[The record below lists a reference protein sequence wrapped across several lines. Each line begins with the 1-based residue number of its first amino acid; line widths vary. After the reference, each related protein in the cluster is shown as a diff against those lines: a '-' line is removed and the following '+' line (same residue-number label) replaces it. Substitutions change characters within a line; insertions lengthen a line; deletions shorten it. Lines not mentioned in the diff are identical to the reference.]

1 MARSARVCGPG
12 GLLLAIL
19 ALSSCGGKAIHL
31 GTPRDGGGTP
41 LDGGCAQAQTS
52 ANEMLW
58 IGDSWILVPG
68 VQYTRV
74 RDLAIGAQAI
84 GPNDDFPISATGGA
98 TMADI
103 AIQYSARQAGATKV
117 KVLIMDGGTWDTIK
131 ANGAAATVTSVVSTF
146 SQLLST
152 VANDGTA
159 RHIIYFLP
167 PEIATIPG
175 VAALRAPLQ
184 QACAQSAV
192 PCHFID
198 LKDSWNGHPE
208 YFVTSAGIPIPT
220 DAGGTAIA
228 EAIWSVMQQ
237 NCIAQ

>member
-1 MARSARVCGPG
+1 MARSARVFGLG
-12 GLLLAIL
+12 GLSVALLVL
-19 ALSSCGGKAIHL
+19 AGCGGKTIHL
-31 GTPRDGGGTP
+31 GTPRDGGEH
-41 LDGGCAQAQTS
+41 DGGCSQAQTS
-52 ANEMLW
+52 ANEVLW
-58 IGDSWILVPG
+58 IGDSWILYPS

-74 RDLAIGAQAI
+74 RDLARAAGAI
-84 GPNDDFPISATGGA
+84 GPNDDYTIVAKAGA
-98 TMADI
+98 TMAEI
-103 AIQYSARQAGATKV
+103 AKQYSTQEASATKV
-117 KVLIMDGGTWDTIK
+117 KVLIMDGGTWDTIQ
-131 ANGAAATVTSVVSTF
+131 ASGASATVTSVVNTF

-152 VANDGTA
+152 VTNDGTVE
-159 RHIIYFLP
+159 HIIYFLP
-167 PEIATIPG
+167 PDLATIPG
-175 VAALRAPLQ
+175 VPALRLPLQ
-184 QACAQSAV
+184 QACVQSAV